1 MSISDNPGIF
11 LSTRQTGQLT
21 GTTLDLFLKQWR
33 ILYRKA
39 IKSRLRVSGFNL
51 HYLAWLQK
59 KALCIVYRICVG
71 EIYAFS
77 SAVTNR
83 VSERGF
89 LTPPVKLEIN
99 CECKK

>member
-51 HYLAWLQK
+51 HCLAWLQK
-59 KALCIVYRICVG
+59 KHFALFIEFVWAR
-71 EIYAFS
+71 FMLL
-77 SAVTNR
+77 AV
-83 VSERGF
+83 
-89 LTPPVKLEIN
+89 L
-99 CECKK
+99 